1 MATSTIRTTRGNI
14 QSMGLGRSMNTFR
27 FKTLL
32 LVLLGVTPLFCQ
44 TSVWAHNL
52 GQSYVYLKIFD
63 EQLTGRFEIVLDD
76 LNKALL
82 LDQTGN
88 LITTENLPERLSEV
102 QAYISSHLAFEADG
116 EPLEIRYSGFETLK
130 AKGVFFALLDFTLI
144 DNRPTPDAIDI
155 DYSIMFDVAPEH
167 SGMVLIEQFWRGQIF
182 NNESRPSLI
191 FSDTNRSQQLD
202 LSSYSMLSA
211 FLGIVKLG
219 IKHILLG
226 IDHILFLIALILPAA
241 MIRKERHWQPVGKFR
256 SAFFYVIKIVTLF
269 TIAHTLTLSLASLQ
283 VIDLPPRLVESVIAL
298 SIAVAALDILYP
310 IFNKK
315 IGWVV
320 FIFGLFHG
328 FGFASVLSHL
338 GVLGEH
344 MALSLFGFNLGVEIG
359 QVAVILVIF
368 PILYMIRRHAFFPR
382 VVLRYGAV
390 VLIMLSAVWFF
401 ERAIPDS
408 PFKNFVVTSITQ
420 LIS

>member
-1 MATSTIRTTRGNI
+1 MATTVFRAIRVSR
-14 QSMGLGRSMNTFR
+14 QSMGPGSSM
-27 FKTLL
+27 KTSGLKAFL
-32 LVLLGVTPLFCQ
+32 LVLLGITPLFFQ
-44 TSVWAHNL
+44 TTGWAHNL
-52 GQSYVYLKIFD
+52 GQSYVYLQIYD
-63 EQLTGRFEIVLDD
+63 EQLTGRFEIILDD
-76 LNKALL
+76 LNKGLL
-82 LDQTGN
+82 LDQTEN
-88 LITTENLPERLSEV
+88 PITTDDLPQRLSEV
-102 QAYISSHLAFEADG
+102 QAYINSHLSFEADG
-116 EPLEIRYSGFETLK
+116 EPLEIRFSGLETLK
-130 AKGVFFALLDFTLI
+130 AKGKVFALLDFTLI

-155 DYSIMFDVAPEH
+155 DYSILFDVDPEH

-241 MIRKERHWQPVGKFR
+241 MIRKERHWEPVAKFR

-269 TIAHTLTLSLASLQ
+269 TIAHTLTLSLAALQ
-283 VIDLPPRLVESVIAL
+283 VVDLPPRLVESVIAL
-298 SIAVAALDILYP
+298 SIAVAALDILFP
-310 IFNKK
+310 IFKKK

-320 FIFGLFHG
+320 FLFGLFHG

-359 QVAVILVIF
+359 QVAVILIIF
-368 PILYMIRRHAFFPR
+368 PTLYMIRRHAFFPR
-382 VVLRYGAV
+382 IVLRYGAV

-401 ERAIPDS
+401 ERAVPDS
-408 PFKNFVVTSITQ
+408 AFKNFIVTSIAQ
-420 LIS
+420 LMS